1 MPDAT
6 PQKCS
11 LSPVNDKAV
20 LLNCDGVETSSNAGL
35 MLLATIEQRLGL
47 SGSLASCLDD
57 PRDPV
62 KTGHLLKDIFKFRA
76 MMVAAGYEDGN
87 DAHEL
92 HHDPSFKLA
101 LERAPETGDA
111 LCSQPTI
118 SRMENMADT
127 RSLVRMQ
134 HELIRVYCKSFKRAP
149 ATMVLDI
156 DETFDEVHGGQ
167 QLSLFNGYYGGYGY
181 QPILV
186 FDEAGRLVS
195 SVLRPVGRPSGKEAA
210 CHIRRLMRSIR
221 RHWPKTRILLRADG
235 HYSTPEVMDLCDT
248 LGVDYVFGLPTNSRV
263 RKLVKTRVA
272 DTEKRYE
279 QHYAGT
285 GKKLRQF
292 DTCSYGAHSWGGER
306 RVIVRIEVE
315 PMEPDTRF
323 IVTGLSGHR
332 SKYLYEK
339 IYCARGQAENYIKSW
354 KRHLASDRTSC
365 SKANANQ
372 MRLVIHHCA
381 YWLMWTLR
389 AACPKRSRWRRS
401 QFDTLRLNLIRIAA
415 TVVEKKTRIIMSLPA
430 SCPQQSLI
438 RLLFEGLAPPHSA

>member
-20 LLNCDGVETSSNAGL
+20 LLNFDGVETSSNAGL

-57 PRDPV
+57 PRDPA
-62 KTGHLLKDIFKFRA
+62 KTCHLLKDIIKFRA

-101 LERAPETGDA
+101 LERTPETGDA
-111 LCSQPTI
+111 LCSQPVI

-134 HELIRVYCKSFKRAP
+134 HELIRVYCNSFKRAP

-156 DETFDEVHGGQ
+156 DETFDEVHGSQ
-167 QLSLFNGYYGGYGY
+167 QMSLFNGYYGGYGY

-186 FDEAGRLVS
+186 FDAAGRLVS
-195 SVLRPVGRPSGKEAA
+195 SVLRPTGRPSGKEAA

-221 RHWPKTRILLRADG
+221 RHWPETTFLLRADG

-248 LGVDYVFGLPTNSRV
+248 LGVDYVFGLPTNWRV

-272 DTEKRYE
+272 DTEKRYDE
-279 QHYAGT
+279 HYAGT

-292 DTCSYGAHSWGGER
+292 DTCSYRAHSWGGER
-306 RVIVRIEVE
+306 RVIVRIEVGT
-315 PMEPDTRF
+315 MEPDTRF
-323 IVTGLSGHR
+323 IVTSLSGHR

-339 IYCARGQAENYIKSW
+339 IYCARGQAENHIKSW

-372 MRLVIHHCA
+372 MRLMIHHCV

-389 AACPKRSRWRRS
+389 ATCPKRLWRQS

-415 TVVEKKTRIIMSLPA
+415 TVVEKKTGS
-430 SCPQQSLI
+430 SCRCPYHVHNK
-438 RLLFEGLAPPHSA
+438 A

>member
-20 LLNCDGVETSSNAGL
+20 LLNFDGAETSSNAGL
-35 MLLATIEQRLGL
+35 MLLVTIEQRLGL

-57 PRDPV
+57 PRDPA
-62 KTGHLLKDIFKFRA
+62 KTRHLLKDIIRFRA
-76 MMVAAGYEDGN
+76 MMVAGGYEDGN
-87 DAHEL
+87 DAHESR
-92 HHDPSFKLA
+92 HDPSFKLA

-167 QLSLFNGYYGGYGY
+167 QMSLFNGYYGGYGY

-195 SVLRPVGRPSGKEAA
+195 SVLRPAGRPSGKEAA

-221 RHWPKTRILLRADG
+221 RHWPKTKILLRADG

-285 GKKLRQF
+285 GKKLHQF

-306 RVIVRIEVE
+306 RVIVRF
-315 PMEPDTRF
+315 M
-323 IVTGLSGHR
+323 VTCLSGHR

-339 IYCARGQAENYIKSW
+339 IYCARGQAENCIKSW
-354 KRHLASDRTSC
+354 KRHLASNRTSC
-365 SKANANQ
+365 SKANQ

-389 AACPKRSRWRRS
+389 AACPKRSRWRRA
-401 QFDTLRLNLIRIAA
+401 QFDTLRLNLIRITA
-415 TVVEKKTRIIMSLPA
+415 TVVEKKTRIIMSPPA

>member
-20 LLNCDGVETSSNAGL
+20 LLNFDGVETSSNAGL

-57 PRDPV
+57 SRDPA
-62 KTGHLLKDIFKFRA
+62 KTRHLLKDIFKFRT

-92 HHDPSFKLA
+92 RHDPSFKLA

-167 QLSLFNGYYGGYGY
+167 QMSLFNGYYGGYGY

-186 FDEAGRLVS
+186 IDEAGRLVS
-195 SVLRPVGRPSGKEAA
+195 SVLRPAGRPSGKEAA

-221 RHWPKTRILLRADG
+221 RHWPNIKILLRADG

-306 RVIVRIEVE
+306 RVIA
-315 PMEPDTRF
+315 RF
-323 IVTGLSGHR
+323 IVTSLSGHR

-339 IYCARGQAENYIKSW
+339 IYCARGQAENHIKSW

-372 MRLVIHHCA
+372 MRLMIHHCA

-389 AACPKRSRWRRS
+389 AACPKRSRWRRA
-401 QFDTLRLNLIRIAA
+401 QFDTLRLNLIRSQQLSSRR
-415 TVVEKKTRIIMSLPA
+415 KHGS
-430 SCPQQSLI
+430 SCRCP
-438 RLLFEGLAPPHSA
+438 RHVHNKA

>member
-20 LLNCDGVETSSNAGL
+20 LLNFDGVETSSNAGL

-57 PRDPV
+57 PRDPA
-62 KTGHLLKDIFKFRA
+62 KTRHLLKDIFKSRT

-92 HHDPSFKLA
+92 RHDPSFKLA

-134 HELIRVYCKSFKRAP
+134 HELIRVYCDSFKRAP

-167 QLSLFNGYYGGYGY
+167 QMSLFNGYYGGYGY

-195 SVLRPVGRPSGKEAA
+195 SVLRPAGRPSGKEAA

-221 RHWPKTRILLRADG
+221 RHWPKTKFLLRADG

-272 DTEKRYE
+272 DTEKRVRL
-279 QHYAGT
+279 HKGT
-285 GKKLRQF
+285 KSATGF
-292 DTCSYGAHSWGGER
+292 SY
-306 RVIVRIEVE
+306 
-315 PMEPDTRF
+315 D
-323 IVTGLSGHR
+323 
-332 SKYLYEK
+332 
-339 IYCARGQAENYIKSW
+339 
-354 KRHLASDRTSC
+354 
-365 SKANANQ
+365 
-372 MRLVIHHCA
+372 
-381 YWLMWTLR
+381 
-389 AACPKRSRWRRS
+389 
-401 QFDTLRLNLIRIAA
+401 
-415 TVVEKKTRIIMSLPA
+415 
-430 SCPQQSLI
+430 
-438 RLLFEGLAPPHSA
+438 

>member
-20 LLNCDGVETSSNAGL
+20 LLNFEGVETSSNAGL

-47 SGSLASCLDD
+47 SGSLVSCLDD
-57 PRDPV
+57 PRDPA
-62 KTGHLLKDIFKFRA
+62 KTRHLLKDIFKFRA

-92 HHDPSFKLA
+92 RHDPSFKLA
-101 LERAPETGDA
+101 LECAPETGDA

-167 QLSLFNGYYGGYGY
+167 QMSLFNGYYGGYGY

-195 SVLRPVGRPSGKEAA
+195 SVLRPAGRPSGKEAA
-210 CHIRRLMRSIR
+210 CHIRRLMRSIGR
-221 RHWPKTRILLRADG
+221 YWPKTKILLRADG

-292 DTCSYGAHSWGGER
+292 DTCSYGAHSWGEER
-306 RVIVRIEVE
+306 RVIARA
-315 PMEPDTRF
+315 
-323 IVTGLSGHR
+323 LS
-332 SKYLYEK
+332 
-339 IYCARGQAENYIKSW
+339 
-354 KRHLASDRTSC
+354 
-365 SKANANQ
+365 
-372 MRLVIHHCA
+372 
-381 YWLMWTLR
+381 
-389 AACPKRSRWRRS
+389 
-401 QFDTLRLNLIRIAA
+401 
-415 TVVEKKTRIIMSLPA
+415 
-430 SCPQQSLI
+430 
-438 RLLFEGLAPPHSA
+438 

>member
-1 MPDAT
+1 
-6 PQKCS
+6 
-11 LSPVNDKAV
+11 
-20 LLNCDGVETSSNAGL
+20 
-35 MLLATIEQRLGL
+35 
-47 SGSLASCLDD
+47 
-57 PRDPV
+57 
-62 KTGHLLKDIFKFRA
+62 
-76 MMVAAGYEDGN
+76 
-87 DAHEL
+87 
-92 HHDPSFKLA
+92 
-101 LERAPETGDA
+101 
-111 LCSQPTI
+111 
-118 SRMENMADT
+118 
-127 RSLVRMQ
+127 
-134 HELIRVYCKSFKRAP
+134 
-149 ATMVLDI
+149 
-156 DETFDEVHGGQ
+156 
-167 QLSLFNGYYGGYGY
+167 
-181 QPILV
+181 
-186 FDEAGRLVS
+186 
-195 SVLRPVGRPSGKEAA
+195 
-210 CHIRRLMRSIR
+210 
-221 RHWPKTRILLRADG
+221 
-235 HYSTPEVMDLCDT
+235 MDLCDT

-292 DTCSYGAHSWGGER
+292 DTCSYGAHSWDRER
-306 RVIVRIEVE
+306 RVIARIEVGL
-315 PMEPDTRF
+315 PDTRF
-323 IVTGLSGHR
+323 IVTSLSGHR

-389 AACPKRSRWRRS
+389 AACPKRSRWRRA

>member
-11 LSPVNDKAV
+11 LSPVNDKTV
-20 LLNCDGVETSSNAGL
+20 LLNFDGVETSSNAGL

-47 SGSLASCLDD
+47 SGSLASYLDEL
-57 PRDPV
+57 RDPA
-62 KTGHLLKDIFKFRA
+62 KTRHLLKDIFKFRI
-76 MMVAAGYEDGN
+76 MMVAAGYEDDN

-92 HHDPSFKLA
+92 RHDPSFKLA

-111 LCSQPTI
+111 PCSQPTI

-167 QLSLFNGYYGGYGY
+167 QMSLFNGYYGGYGY

-195 SVLRPVGRPSGKEAA
+195 SVLRPAGRPSGKEAA

-221 RHWPKTRILLRADG
+221 RQWPNTRILLRADG

-292 DTCSYGAHSWGGER
+292 DTCSYGTHSWGGER
-306 RVIVRIEVE
+306 CVIARIEVG

-323 IVTGLSGHR
+323 IVTNLSGHR

-339 IYCARGQAENYIKSW
+339 IYCSRGQAENYIKSW

-389 AACPKRSRWRRS
+389 AACPKRSRWRRA

-415 TVVEKKTRIIMSLPA
+415 TVVEKKTRIIMSLPT
-430 SCPQQSLI
+430 S
-438 RLLFEGLAPPHSA
+438 